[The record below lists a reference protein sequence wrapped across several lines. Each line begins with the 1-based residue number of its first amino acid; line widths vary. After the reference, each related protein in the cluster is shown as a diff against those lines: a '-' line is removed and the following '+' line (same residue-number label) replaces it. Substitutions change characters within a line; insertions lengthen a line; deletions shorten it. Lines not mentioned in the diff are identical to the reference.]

1 MIFIENIEFMETQPD
16 NSKKLQKHMK
26 RHWFYKAW
34 RIRAAPDQKNHIFAK
49 KMVGFQFSNEF
60 PEFAVKS
67 VDFIEKSDS
76 TTPRNPCATNHLLI
90 LFASRGHW
98 CGLACQIH

>member
-1 MIFIENIEFMETQPD
+1 MVFTEIDEFVAIQPD
-16 NSKKLQKHMK
+16 DSKKLQKHME
-26 RHWFYKAW
+26 RHWFHKAW
-34 RIRAAPDQKNHIFAK
+34 RIRAAPDQENNICAK
-49 KMVGFQFSNEF
+49 KIVDFQFSNRF
-60 PEFAVKS
+60 AEFAVES

>member
-1 MIFIENIEFMETQPD
+1 
-16 NSKKLQKHMK
+16 MK

-34 RIRAAPDQKNHIFAK
+34 RIRAAPDQGNHTFAK
-49 KMVGFQFSNEF
+49 KNVDSQFPNEF
-60 PEFAVKS
+60 PEFAVES

-76 TTPRNPCATNHLLI
+76 TTPRKPCATNHLLI